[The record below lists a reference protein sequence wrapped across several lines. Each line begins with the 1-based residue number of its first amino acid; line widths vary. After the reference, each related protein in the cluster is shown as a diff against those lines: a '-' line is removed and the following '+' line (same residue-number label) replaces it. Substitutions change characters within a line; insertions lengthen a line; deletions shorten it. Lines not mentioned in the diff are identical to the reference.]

1 MLWANMIQFVKLR
14 FLKLYLIT
22 ASVLI
27 FFVKVLK
34 EINMSKFVSHM
45 DDAELVIACQAGS
58 KEAMECLV
66 KKHQRSVNSSL
77 YQLAPDWSDTSDL
90 AQEVFIRV
98 YRGIHTL
105 RNPKTFRSWLNQIV
119 INLFYDELR
128 RRPRKLPTISIDAP
142 IEGENGESDLLR
154 EIPDPSLKPDEHSLV
169 QELDQLIRKA
179 MASLPEQFRT
189 AIVLRELQGLSYEE
203 IAESI
208 GCELG
213 TVKSRIAR
221 ARTRLQEILTP
232 YLDRKQ
238 QKAVNDSNGN

>member
-1 MLWANMIQFVKLR
+1 MATISSQ
-14 FLKLYLIT
+14 YGD
-22 ASVLI
+22 
-27 FFVKVLK
+27 
-34 EINMSKFVSHM
+34 E
-45 DDAELVIACQAGS
+45 ELVIACQTGS

-66 KKHQRSVNSSL
+66 KKHQRSVYSLL

-98 YRGIHTL
+98 YKGIRSL

-119 INLFYDELR
+119 VNLFYDELR
-128 RRPRKLPTISIDAP
+128 RRPRRLPTVSIDAP
-142 IEGENGESDLLR
+142 IESENGESDLVR
-154 EIPDPSLKPDEHSLV
+154 EIPDPSLKPDERSLV
-169 QELDQLIRKA
+169 HELDQFVKKA

-203 IAESI
+203 IAQEI

-221 ARTRLQEILTP
+221 ARGRLQEVLSP
-232 YLDRKQ
+232 YLGKEVVAKR
-238 QKAVNDSNGN
+238 AVNDSNGN

>member
-1 MLWANMIQFVKLR
+1 MNKTLSQ
-14 FLKLYLIT
+14 Y
-22 ASVLI
+22 
-27 FFVKVLK
+27 
-34 EINMSKFVSHM
+34 
-45 DDAELVIACQAGS
+45 DDSELVIACQSGN

-66 KKHQRSVNSSL
+66 KKHQRSVSSLL

-90 AQEVFIRV
+90 SQEVFIRV
-98 YRGIHTL
+98 YRGIHSL

-128 RRPRKLPTISIDAP
+128 RRPRRLPTISIDAP
-142 IEGENGESDLLR
+142 IESDSGESDLVR
-154 EIPDPSLKPDEHSLV
+154 EIPDPSLKPDEISLAS
-169 QELDQLIRKA
+169 ELDQTIKKA
-179 MASLPEQFRT
+179 MAQLPEQFRT

-221 ARTRLQEILTP
+221 ARGRLQEILSP
-232 YLDRKQ
+232 YIDKREEKR
-238 QKAVNDSNGN
+238 AVNFSNAQ